1 VVPHELEHVEEEDED
16 QLAEEERRGR
26 EDHLLEGEKQ
36 KEENR
41 ERRRVMRSPQ
51 ARCLFFGPDDS
62 DKNYLILVLN
72 RLNMR
77 QQRKGYK
84 KKWQL

>member
-36 KEENR
+36 KEEDR
-41 ERRRVMRSPQ
+41 ETKGDEVAASEV
-51 ARCLFFGPDDS
+51 
-62 DKNYLILVLN
+62 LIL
-72 RLNMR
+72 RS
-77 QQRKGYK
+77 
-84 KKWQL
+84 